1 MKPAH
6 LLFSQLATLILSRSI
21 SGKMLVIFSGGEFLN
36 TVLYR
41 NSRKQEESRS
51 HPPKK

>member
-6 LLFSQLATLILSRSI
+6 LLFSQLAALIPSRSI
-21 SGKMLVIFSGGEFLN
+21 FGKMLVIFSGGEFLN

-51 HPPKK
+51 RPPKK